1 LSTPPI
7 LTVSNLELS
16 FGNNNLFSNVEFSI
30 CKGDKVCLVGRNG
43 CGKSTLMKVI
53 SDILEP
59 DDGKIFIKPGTNIS
73 YMPQEPS
80 VEGFKTLKEYVLSGI
95 TEIQA
100 REYENPEFLADIL
113 ISKYD
118 INADQDPQI
127 ASGGEVRRASLA
139 KALISDPDLIL
150 LDEPT
155 NHLDMPTIKIL
166 EDELRD
172 FQGAVI
178 LISHDRTFLNNVSK
192 STFWLDRGIVRRND
206 ASFDTF
212 ETWQEEVITNEINE
226 ERKLNKLIS
235 QETEWLHKGVT
246 ARRKRNMGRLR
257 RLEALRMERK
267 AQIKQAGSINLEIEQ
282 GDFRTKMVIEAENIS
297 KTFGDREIIKPFSTR
312 IIRGNKIGI
321 IGPNGAG
328 KTTLIKILTKKL
340 AADSGKVRIGKNLT
354 EAYFDQNR
362 CDLNPRKTIWE
373 TLADKNDTIF
383 VRGRPRHVV
392 AYIKDFLFSP
402 DQAHAPIASLSGGEK
417 NRLMLAIELAKESN
431 FLVLDEPTNDLD
443 MDTLDL
449 LQEVLLDYDGTL
461 LVISHDRDFIDRV
474 ATSTIVMEGDGT
486 VEEFAGGYSDYLD
499 QKKVKKTTLNT
510 SISKTKTDKKEIR
523 KKDNS
528 HKLSYKDQRAFD
540 VLPSEIEKLEND
552 ISEMEERL
560 SDSNL
565 YSSNPKEFEK
575 ISNELERSKELL
587 DEKEMSWL
595 EISMLVEEIENNK

>member
-1 LSTPPI
+1 
-7 LTVSNLELS
+7 
-16 FGNNNLFSNVEFSI
+16 VEFNI
-30 CKGDKVCLVGRNG
+30 CKGDKICLVGRNG

-73 YMPQEPS
+73 YMPQEPIID
-80 VEGFKTLKEYVLSGI
+80 GFNSLKEYILSGI
-95 TEIQA
+95 SENQK
-100 REYENPEFLADIL
+100 REYENSEFLADIL
-113 ISKYD
+113 IEKYK
-118 INADQDPQI
+118 INKDQDPKV

-139 KALISDPDLIL
+139 KALISEPDLLL

-155 NHLDMPTIKIL
+155 NHLDLPTIQIL
-166 EDELRD
+166 EDELKN
-172 FQGAVI
+172 FSGAVM
-178 LISHDRTFLNNVSK
+178 LISHDRSFLNNVSK

-206 ASFDTF
+206 DNFDKY

-226 ERKLNKLIS
+226 QRKLNKLIS

-257 RLEALRMERK
+257 RLESLRTERR
-267 AQIKQAGSINLEIEQ
+267 AQIKQVGSVNLSIDE
-282 GDFRTKMVIEAENIS
+282 GDYRSKMVIEAENITKS
-297 KTFGDREIIKPFSTR
+297 FGEREIIKPFTTR

-321 IGPNGAG
+321 VGPNGAG

-340 AADSGKVRIGKNLT
+340 TADSGRVRIGKNLQ

-362 CDLNPRKTIWE
+362 CDLNPKKTIWE
-373 TLADKNDTIF
+373 TLADKNDTVM

-392 AYIKDFLFSP
+392 AYIKDFLFDP
-402 DQAHAPIASLSGGEK
+402 DQAHSPIASLSGGEK

-449 LQEVLLDYDGTL
+449 LQEVLLDYEGTL

-486 VEEFAGGYSDYLD
+486 VKEYAGGYSDYLN
-499 QKKVKKTTLNT
+499 QKKEKNTKNVKIQNT
-510 SISKTKTDKKEIR
+510 KEKNETRQIR

-528 HKLSYKDQRAFD
+528 HKLSYKQQRAYD
-540 VLPSEIEKLEND
+540 LLPIEIEELEKQ
-552 ISEMEERL
+552 ISIIENIL
-560 SDSNL
+560 SDNNL
-565 YSSNPKEFEK
+565 YSKNPEEFEK
-575 ISNELERSKELL
+575 NSAKLEKYKILL
-587 DEKEMSWL
+587 EEKEMEWL
-595 EISMLVEEIENNK
+595 EISMLLEEIENNKN